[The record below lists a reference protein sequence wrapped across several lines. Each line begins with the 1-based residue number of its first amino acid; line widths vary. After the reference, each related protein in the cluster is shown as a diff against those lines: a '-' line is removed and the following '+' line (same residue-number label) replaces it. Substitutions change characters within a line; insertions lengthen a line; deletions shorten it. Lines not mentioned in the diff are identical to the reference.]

1 MTQIAKL
8 KEEEEEEKMKTFWI
22 ISIEKIIRH
31 QSFGI
36 RPNFE
41 MSTNFQHPRNRY
53 IYIYICMKSY
63 LYVILRDQFHVI
75 GLTIELVNTYNV

>member
-1 MTQIAKL
+1 
-8 KEEEEEEKMKTFWI
+8 MKTFWI
-22 ISIEKIIRH
+22 ISIEKIIRR

-53 IYIYICMKSY
+53 IYMYEIVSLRHIARSVSCNRFNYRAGEY
-63 LYVILRDQFHVI
+63 LQCL
-75 GLTIELVNTYNV
+75 ENA